1 MIKDTISFRIDL
13 FLYSSSSFCVKDAI
27 TLRVGDK
34 NEVISTLN
42 PKYVQVID
50 ATCSS
55 LSVACNRGA
64 GCCHHAKFTDGNVEL
79 LLSMTSITRI
89 EGRKGK

>member
-1 MIKDTISFRIDL
+1 
-13 FLYSSSSFCVKDAI
+13 LYSSSSIWVKDAI

-34 NEVISTLN
+34 NEVISTPN

-64 GCCHHAKFTDGNVEL
+64 GCCHHGTFTYGGVEL
-79 LLSMTSITRI
+79 LLSMTSNTRI
-89 EGRKGK
+89 EDRQDK